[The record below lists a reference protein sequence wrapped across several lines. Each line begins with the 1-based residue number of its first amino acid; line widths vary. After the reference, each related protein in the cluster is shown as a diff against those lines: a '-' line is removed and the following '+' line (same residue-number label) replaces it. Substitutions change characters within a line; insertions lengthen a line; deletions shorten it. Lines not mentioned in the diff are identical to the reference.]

1 MLLLTSGSAG
11 SQALGVAGWQLRSS
25 HGSDFWSSILRELQL
40 TTIGGIL
47 SSLLAAVLTWFLF
60 RSVLL
65 SIAIG
70 LSFGITLL
78 IASICGLAFPNLLQR
93 LRLRGSLIT
102 APLLDPVIAVISLSI
117 FLAIVLTLIE
127 RLHV

>member
-1 MLLLTSGSAG
+1 MLLLTSGRAS

-25 HGSDFWSSILRELQL
+25 HGSDLWGSILRELQL

-47 SSLLAAVLTWFLF
+47 SSLLAAMLTWFLF

-65 SIAIG
+65 SVALGIG
-70 LSFGITLL
+70 FGITLL
-78 IASICGLAFPNLLQR
+78 IASLCGLALPNLLQR

-102 APLLDPVIAVISLSI
+102 APLLDPVIAMISLGV
-117 FLAIVLTLIE
+117 FLVVALTLIE